1 MTKIRFS
8 NIDFISISAFRF
20 YVRQGLN
27 VTLEYYAGGDFYL
40 LEIQLPIGQVLPRY
54 PLLDNPSIALRES
67 DIDSYTHSYLFS
79 LICNL

>member
-1 MTKIRFS
+1 MTKNRLS
-8 NIDFISISAFRF
+8 DIDFIAMSAFRF

-27 VTLEYYAGGDFYL
+27 VTLEYYTGGDFYL
-40 LEIQLPIGQVLPRY
+40 LEIQLPVGQELPKY
-54 PLLDNPSIALRES
+54 ALLDNPSIAFTET

>member
-1 MTKIRFS
+1 MTKNRLS
-8 NIDFISISAFRF
+8 NIDFIAMSAFRF

-27 VTLEYYAGGDFYL
+27 VTLDYYAGGDFYL
-40 LEIQLPIGQVLPRY
+40 LEIQLPIGQELPKY
-54 PLLDNPSIALRES
+54 PLLNNPSIAFSET